1 MNGSNR
7 IWLSV
12 SFTSIPVE
20 QHNQFWFFWY
30 HNNNKT
36 DIYIYK
42 AMVKRSSLLIVICDR
57 ICRKDE
63 SLVSIIKKYCM
74 NGVKKKNWN
83 KCFPSFL
90 TLLFV
95 ILTKKTNLSQFG
107 SVYKLCLNKAFVNYV
122 MEILSVL
129 MSSKFTFCLSNLI
142 WMYPQYCRC
151 SKSVSFRA
159 NKTNDIHKYWIC

>member
-1 MNGSNR
+1 
-7 IWLSV
+7 
-12 SFTSIPVE
+12 
-20 QHNQFWFFWY
+20 
-30 HNNNKT
+30 
-36 DIYIYK
+36 
-42 AMVKRSSLLIVICDR
+42 
-57 ICRKDE
+57 
-63 SLVSIIKKYCM
+63 M

-129 MSSKFTFCLSNLI
+129 MSSKSTFCLSKLI
-142 WMYPQYCRC
+142 
-151 SKSVSFRA
+151 
-159 NKTNDIHKYWIC
+159 